1 MPRLR
6 ATFRE
11 TATSRPTLDGMFRG
25 LDLVSSPVT
34 SPRGQVTAEL
44 WVAAPSAHSVEELTE
59 PERGRWGRLRG
70 QPDRDRFAT
79 GALLLRHALRAAT
92 GDPSAYLTRVCADC
106 AARDHGIPCPG
117 GRHAGHYGI
126 SLSRSG
132 DRVVVAV
139 TKGASAV
146 GVDVERVQGRLTG
159 IARLVGTAREATA
172 DLDADQPDLALTTR
186 WVRKEAILKA
196 TGVGLRVAL
205 PDLEISDHDEPAYVR
220 QWHLRSRP
228 PAARRGIRCLDLG
241 SGELGTGYVGA
252 LAVLTPLPVAVQ
264 RMA

>member
-1 MPRLR
+1 MRLPRLG

-11 TATSRPTLDGMFRG
+11 TGEWRPTLDGMLRG
-25 LDLVSSPVT
+25 LDLASRRVT

-59 PERGRWGRLRG
+59 PERVRWGRLRE

-92 GDPSAYLTRVCADC
+92 GDPTAYLTRGCADC
-106 AARDHGIPCPG
+106 AATDHGIPCPG

-126 SLSRSG
+126 SLSHSE

-139 TKGASAV
+139 TKGATAV
-146 GVDVERVQGRLTG
+146 GVDVERVVHGRLTG

-172 DLDADQPDLALTTR
+172 DLDADQPDLALSMR

-196 TGVGLRVAL
+196 AGVGLRVAL
-205 PDLEISDHDEPAYVR
+205 ADLEISDHDEPAYVR
-220 QWHLRSRP
+220 QWHSRSCPLRPGPESVVSTSGPAISAPATWARWRCSR
-228 PAARRGIRCLDLG
+228 R
-241 SGELGTGYVGA
+241 V
-252 LAVLTPLPVAVQ
+252 PLS
-264 RMA
+264 